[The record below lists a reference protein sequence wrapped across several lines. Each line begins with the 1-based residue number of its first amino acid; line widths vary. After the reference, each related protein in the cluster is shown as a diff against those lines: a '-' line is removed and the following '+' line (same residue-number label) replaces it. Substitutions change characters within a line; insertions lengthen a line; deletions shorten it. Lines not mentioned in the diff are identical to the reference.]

1 MAATVTATMA
11 VLEVPNWAT
20 IEVSAKG
27 NRGRWPVLQRHW
39 NLGASFLFWSFSGAP
54 RGWFH
59 FIPVCAAHSGGIAGQ
74 QPASN

>member
-27 NRGRWPVLQRHW
+27 NRGRWPVLQRH
-39 NLGASFLFWSFSGAP
+39 
-54 RGWFH
+54 
-59 FIPVCAAHSGGIAGQ
+59 
-74 QPASN
+74 